1 MSKALNDFRLKLGGK
16 EFVPILVGGM
26 GVDISTAELALEV
39 ARLGGIGHISDA
51 MVPTVSDRRFKTHF
65 VQEKQRKYKYNVNSA
80 DKTEVQF
87 DLERLAEAQR
97 LHVGRTMDAKK
108 GDGGVFV
115 NCMEKLTMNNPRD
128 TLQTRLHAAMDA
140 GVEGITLSAGLHLG
154 SMELMKDHSR
164 FRNVLLGIIVS
175 SARALRPF
183 LKRAAKYKRLPD
195 YIIVEG
201 PLAGGHLGFGIDDWQ
216 EYDLKTIVQDVLIF
230 LKENE
235 LDIPVIPAGGVFT
248 GTDAVDFF
256 EAGASAVQVATRFTV
271 TKECGLPDRTKHHYF
286 DAVEDD
292 IVVNT
297 ISPTGY
303 PMRMLR
309 HSPGIG
315 SGIRPN
321 CEAFG
326 YILDNNGHCAYVEA
340 YNKELENKP
349 DKISIQD
356 KTCLCTHFRKFTI
369 WTCGHYVYR
378 LKDTTHKLENGKYQL
393 LSAEEVFR
401 DYQFSKDHTIKLPE
415 QKETFSSDV
424 TLAAA

>member
-16 EFVPILVGGM
+16 EFVPIIVGGM
-26 GVDISTAELALEV
+26 GVDISTAELALET

-51 MVPTVSDRRFKTHF
+51 MVPTVSDRRFKTQF
-65 VQEKQRKYKYNVNSA
+65 VQEKQRKYKYNINSS
-80 DKTEVQF
+80 DKEVVQF

-97 LHVGRTMDAKK
+97 LHVGRTMNAKK
-108 GDGGVFV
+108 GDGAVFV

-128 TLQTRLHAAMDA
+128 TLQTRLHASMDA
-140 GVEGITLSAGLHLG
+140 GVDGITLSAGLHLG
-154 SMELMKDHSR
+154 SMELMNDHPR
-164 FRNVLLGIIVS
+164 FRDVLIGIIVS
-175 SARALRPF
+175 SQRALRPF

-201 PLAGGHLGFGIDDWQ
+201 PLAGGHLGFGCDDWQ

-230 LKENE
+230 LKENDLE
-235 LDIPVIPAGGVFT
+235 IPVIPAGGVFT
-248 GTDAVDFF
+248 GTDAVEFF
-256 EAGASAVQVATRFTV
+256 ESGSSAVQVATRFTV
-271 TKECGLPDRTKHHYF
+271 TKECGLPDRTKNHYF
-286 DAVEDD
+286 EAVEKD

-309 HSPGIG
+309 QSPGIG

-326 YILDNNGHCAYVEA
+326 YILDSKGNCAYVEA
-340 YNKELENKP
+340 YHRELEKKP
-349 DKISIQD
+349 EKISIPD

-401 DYQFSKDHTIKLPE
+401 DYQFSKDHMIKLPE
-415 QKETFSSDV
+415 PKKSASPDV
-424 TLAAA
+424 NLAAA

>member
-108 GDGGVFV
+108 GDGAVFV

-164 FRNVLLGIIVS
+164 FRDVLLGIIVS

-393 LSAEEVFR
+393 LRAEEVFR

-415 QKETFSSDV
+415 QKEPFSSDV

>member
-80 DKTEVQF
+80 DKTVVKF

-108 GDGGVFV
+108 GDGAVFV

-164 FRNVLLGIIVS
+164 FRDVLLGIIVS

-256 EAGASAVQVATRFTV
+256 ESGASAVQVATRFTV

-349 DKISIQD
+349 EKISIPD
-356 KTCLCTHFRKFTI
+356 KTCLCTHFRKFNI

-415 QKETFSSDV
+415 QKEPFSSDV

>member
-80 DKTEVQF
+80 DKTVVKF

-108 GDGGVFV
+108 GDGAVFV

-164 FRNVLLGIIVS
+164 FRDVLLGIIVS

-216 EYDLKTIVQDVLIF
+216 EYDLKTIVQDVLTF

-309 HSPGIG
+309 QSPGIG

-349 DKISIQD
+349 DKISIPD
-356 KTCLCTHFRKFTI
+356 KTCLCTHFRKFNI

-401 DYQFSKDHTIKLPE
+401 DYQFSKDHTIKIPE
-415 QKETFSSDV
+415 QKEPFSSDV

>member
-108 GDGGVFV
+108 GDGAVFV

-164 FRNVLLGIIVS
+164 FRDVLLGIIVS

-415 QKETFSSDV
+415 QKEPFSSDV
-424 TLAAA
+424 SLAAA

>member
-108 GDGGVFV
+108 GDGAVFV

-349 DKISIQD
+349 DKISIPD
-356 KTCLCTHFRKFTI
+356 KTCLCTHFRKFNI

-415 QKETFSSDV
+415 QKEPFSSDV
-424 TLAAA
+424 SLAAA

>member
-80 DKTEVQF
+80 DKTVVKF

-108 GDGGVFV
+108 GDGAVFV

-164 FRNVLLGIIVS
+164 FRDVLLGIIVS

-216 EYDLKTIVQDVLIF
+216 EYDLKTIVQDVLTF

-309 HSPGIG
+309 QSPGIG

-349 DKISIQD
+349 EKISIPD
-356 KTCLCTHFRKFTI
+356 KTCLCTHFRKFNI

-415 QKETFSSDV
+415 QKGPASSDV

>member
-80 DKTEVQF
+80 DKTVVKF

-108 GDGGVFV
+108 GDGAVFV

-164 FRNVLLGIIVS
+164 FRDVLLGIIVS

-216 EYDLKTIVQDVLIF
+216 EYDLKTIVQDVLTF

-309 HSPGIG
+309 QSPGIG

-401 DYQFSKDHTIKLPE
+401 DYQFSKDHTIKIPE
-415 QKETFSSDV
+415 QKEPFSSDV

>member
-16 EFVPILVGGM
+16 KFVPILVGGM

-80 DKTEVQF
+80 DKTVVKF

-108 GDGGVFV
+108 GDGAVFV

-164 FRNVLLGIIVS
+164 FRDVLLGIIVS

-309 HSPGIG
+309 QSPGIG

-349 DKISIQD
+349 EKISIPD
-356 KTCLCTHFRKFTI
+356 KTCLCTHFRKFNI

-393 LSAEEVFR
+393 LRAEEVFR

-415 QKETFSSDV
+415 QKGPASSDV

>member
-80 DKTEVQF
+80 DKTVVKF

-108 GDGGVFV
+108 ADGAVFV

-164 FRNVLLGIIVS
+164 FRDVLLGIIVS

-309 HSPGIG
+309 QSPGIG

-321 CEAFG
+321 CEAFS

-349 DKISIQD
+349 EKISIPD
-356 KTCLCTHFRKFTI
+356 KTCLCTHFRKFNI

-393 LSAEEVFR
+393 LRAEEVFR

-415 QKETFSSDV
+415 QKGPASSDV

>member
-80 DKTEVQF
+80 DKTVVKF

-108 GDGGVFV
+108 GDGAVFV

-164 FRNVLLGIIVS
+164 FRDVLLGIIVS

-401 DYQFSKDHTIKLPE
+401 DYQFSKDHTIKIPE
-415 QKETFSSDV
+415 QKEPFSSDV

>member
-80 DKTEVQF
+80 DKTVVKF

-108 GDGGVFV
+108 GDGAVFV

-164 FRNVLLGIIVS
+164 FRDVLLGIIVS

-216 EYDLKTIVQDVLIF
+216 EYDLKTIVQDVLTF

-309 HSPGIG
+309 QSPGIG

-349 DKISIQD
+349 EKISIPD
-356 KTCLCTHFRKFTI
+356 KTCLCTHFRKFNI

-415 QKETFSSDV
+415 QKEPFSSDV